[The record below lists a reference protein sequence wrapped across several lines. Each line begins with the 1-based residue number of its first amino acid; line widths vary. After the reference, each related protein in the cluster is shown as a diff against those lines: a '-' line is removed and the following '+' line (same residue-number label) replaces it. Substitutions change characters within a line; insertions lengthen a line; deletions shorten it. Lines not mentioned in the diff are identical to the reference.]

1 MDGWMDVQN
10 TVVDALACS
19 LDLGTIGNTVLT
31 NGTFVFRRKNGGEK
45 LGLQH
50 KTQTSRLR

>member
-1 MDGWMDVQN
+1 MKVQN

-31 NGTFVFRRKNGGEK
+31 NGTFVFRLKNGGEK